1 MPPFAIGV
9 DIGGTF
15 TDCFLTDGVRG
26 WRGKA
31 PTTPGALAEGLVAA
45 LEATAADHGTPL
57 REVLAATTHFALGTT
72 AITNCLAGHAGAT
85 TGLLVTRG
93 FTDLWTMAR
102 GHRLGVDGMSH
113 PLPMLVPRRRVAPVR
128 ERIDRDGQIL
138 VLEDML
144 GLSPRVPKFVKRF
157 GDLGPGIE
165 KAVADYAAEV
175 RARAFPGPEHVYAMK
190 GKKA

>member
-1 MPPFAIGV
+1 MPPYAIGV

-31 PTTPGALAEGLVAA
+31 PTTPGALADGLVAA
-45 LEATAADHGTPL
+45 LEAAAADHAVPL

-72 AITNCLAGHAGAT
+72 AITNCLAERAGAP

-102 GHRLGVDGMSH
+102 GHRLGIEGMSH
-113 PLPMLVPRRRVAPVR
+113 PLPTLVPRRRVESRA
-128 ERIDRDGQIL
+128 EGQH
-138 VLEDML
+138 D
-144 GLSPRVPKFVKRF
+144 
-157 GDLGPGIE
+157 PGM
-165 KAVADYAAEV
+165 AHQHR
-175 RARAFPGPEHVYAMK
+175 RALA
-190 GKKA
+190 